1 MRNKVLAL
9 LGVAVITIG
18 AIGGSAFASNVN
30 NNFKENQQIIIK
42 ENRNDINQ
50 MAFQNG
56 ELKLKDIANNNNNKS
71 YNPNSA
77 NNPSK
82 DIYQDMIK
90 IMRDNG
96 FKEMARYMQTGD
108 YAAMTDYMNNISQ
121 ENYEIMIEIMNNN
134 GYGQMGQMMESIGRE
149 GMIDMHNFMGS
160 MHGEGNDMSS
170 MHAGGSSMMGGFTSR
185 SN

>member
-1 MRNKVLAL
+1 MRNKMLAL
-9 LGVAVITIG
+9 LSVAAITVGV
-18 AIGGSAFASNVN
+18 IGGSVFASNVID
-30 NNFKENQQIIIK
+30 NNFKENQQSIIK

-50 MAFQNG
+50 MAFQNSD
-56 ELKLKDIANNNNNKS
+56 LKLKDTDNNS

-77 NNPSK
+77 NNPTK

-90 IMRDNG
+90 NMRENG

-121 ENYEIMIEIMNNN
+121 EDYERMVEIMSNN
-134 GYGQMGQMMESIGRE
+134 GFGQMGQMMESIGRE
-149 GMIDMHNFMGS
+149 GMIEMHNSMGN

-170 MHAGGSSMMGGFTSR
+170 MHAGGSGMMGGFTSR

>member
-1 MRNKVLAL
+1 MRNKMLAL
-9 LGVAVITIG
+9 LGAAAITVG
-18 AIGGSAFASNVN
+18 VIGGSAFASNVID
-30 NNFKENQQIIIK
+30 NNFKENQQSIIK

-50 MAFQNG
+50 MSFQNG
-56 ELKLKDIANNNNNKS
+56 DLKLKDTDNNN

-82 DIYQDMIK
+82 EIYQDMIK

-108 YAAMTDYMNNISQ
+108 YASMTDYMNNISQ
-121 ENYEIMIEIMNNN
+121 EDYAKMIEIMNNN
-134 GYGQMGQMMESIGRE
+134 GYGQMGQMMKLIGRE
-149 GMIDMHNFMGS
+149 GMIEMHNSMGS
-160 MHGEGNDMSS
+160 MYGEGNDMSS
-170 MHAGGSSMMGGFTSR
+170 MHAGGSGMMGGFASR